1 MAAALR
7 FITTETESPM
17 LNGDVG
23 YGYRIPEDISRILR
37 LTMVG
42 NGTLEIPRDKY
53 ECLLRHLPIVRSDDN
68 TYRPGPTTGYD
79 IRLAIRHTHL
89 PAIPEK
95 VIVNFSIN
103 TGRMTASD
111 YSSDRAL
118 ANMQLTRIIRNPNWH
133 PVDDWQ
139 ATPDLTDQIMD
150 YIFTVIRRECNDFSK
165 KEGLGL
171 TQTSLFGP
179 ASNPITNRDI
189 RGKIG
194 EFLTPTGPIGPRGQA
209 MPSERAANLRARV
222 ERSKAREAEA
232 KEEAESAETVAAMKA
247 GRTRRRHKRGTRRRK
262 TNLHTRRR

>member
-7 FITTETESPM
+7 FITRETESPI
-17 LNGDVG
+17 LDGDVG
-23 YGYRIPEDISRILR
+23 YGYRIPDDIWGLLQ

-42 NGTLEIPRDKY
+42 NGTLEIPREKY

-68 TYRPGPTTGYD
+68 TYRPGPTTGYS

-89 PAIPEK
+89 PAIPER
-95 VIVNFSIN
+95 VFVNFSIN
-103 TGRMTASD
+103 TGRMSASE

-118 ANMQLTRIIRNPNWH
+118 ANMQLTRIIRNPNWN
-133 PVDDWQ
+133 PENDWQ
-139 ATPDLTDQIMD
+139 TTPGLTDQIMD
-150 YIFTVIRRECNDFSK
+150 YIFTIIRRECNDFSK

-171 TQTSLFGP
+171 TQTSLFAP
-179 ASNPITNRDI
+179 SSNPITNRDI

-194 EFLTPTGPIGPRGQA
+194 EFLNPAGVTGPRGQA